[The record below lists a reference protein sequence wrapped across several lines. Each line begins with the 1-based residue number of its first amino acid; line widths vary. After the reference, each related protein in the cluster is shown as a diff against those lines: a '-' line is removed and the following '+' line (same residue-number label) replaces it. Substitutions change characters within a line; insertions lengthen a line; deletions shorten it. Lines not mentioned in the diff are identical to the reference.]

1 MIESQDKF
9 KAWRLY
15 DPITK
20 NIIIN
25 IDVDLEEEENQDSSI
40 TKMEIQQVLL
50 NREDKEDNEGEDF
63 ILITKYI
70 YQVISQLQGGRIKKT
85 TKEKILY

>member
-1 MIESQDKF
+1 
-9 KAWRLY
+9 
-15 DPITK
+15 
-20 NIIIN
+20 
-25 IDVDLEEEENQDSSI
+25 
-40 TKMEIQQVLL
+40 MEIQQVLL